1 MQESIAARTL
11 VIAEAG
17 VNHNGDLGMAL
28 RLVDVAA
35 DAGADFVKFQ
45 TFSAARLATAAARKA
60 DYQVATTGGDE
71 SQLAMLHRLELSAEA
86 HAQIVARCRER
97 SIGFLSTGFD
107 IECVD
112 FLIGLGIPLIKI
124 PSGELTNLPYL
135 RHVGALGLPTVLSTG
150 MAELAEVAQAIA
162 ALEAAGLP
170 RMLLTV
176 LHCTTEYPAPYADV
190 NLRAMQAMRAAFDVE
205 VGYSDHT
212 SGIEVAIAAVALG
225 ARVIEKHFTLDC
237 DLPGPD
243 HRASLPP
250 EQLLA
255 MVRAIRN
262 VELAL
267 GSWDKRPSG
276 AEVENRAV
284 VRKSIVAAR
293 AIRAGEIFSIDNLTV
308 KRPGTGVSPMRWDE
322 ILGQQATRD
331 FIADELIFI

>member
-1 MQESIAARTL
+1 MQEAIAARTL

-60 DYQVATTGGDE
+60 DYQAATTGGDE

-107 IECVD
+107 IESVD

-150 MAELAEVAQAIA
+150 MAELDEVAQAIA
-162 ALEAAGLP
+162 VLEAAGLP
-170 RMLLTV
+170 RKRLTV
-176 LHCTTEYPAPYADV
+176 LHCTTEYPAPFADV
-190 NLRAMQAMRAAFDVE
+190 NLRAMQAMRSAFGVE

-212 SGIEVAIAAVALG
+212 LGIEVAIAAVALG

-250 EQLLA
+250 EQLVA

-262 VELAL
+262 VEQAL
-267 GSWDKRPSG
+267 GSGDKRPSS
-276 AEVENRAV
+276 AELKNKAV
-284 VRKSIVAAR
+284 ARKSIVAAR
-293 AIRAGEIFSIDNLTV
+293 AIRVGELFSADNLTV

-322 ILGQQATRD
+322 LIGRPARRD
-331 FIADELIFI
+331 YAIDEMIEP